1 MGKGFQLMAYRSI
14 IPMIPLA
21 DYPPIVL
28 GIIHLYAIGSVVVET
43 PRAIPGRDGSRLPS
57 GI

>member
-1 MGKGFQLMAYRSI
+1 
-14 IPMIPLA
+14 MIPLA